1 MENMKCSFIL
11 QLQSVSIPGLKTPSH
26 THTMGSMQLGNS
38 SLLEGRA
45 KSCSQMNA
53 VAIWDAVTSLRSGRL
68 YLGHGG
74 LGQSGVMAGALLS
87 QEK

>member
-1 MENMKCSFIL
+1 
-11 QLQSVSIPGLKTPSH
+11 
-26 THTMGSMQLGNS
+26 
-38 SLLEGRA
+38 
-45 KSCSQMNA
+45 MNA